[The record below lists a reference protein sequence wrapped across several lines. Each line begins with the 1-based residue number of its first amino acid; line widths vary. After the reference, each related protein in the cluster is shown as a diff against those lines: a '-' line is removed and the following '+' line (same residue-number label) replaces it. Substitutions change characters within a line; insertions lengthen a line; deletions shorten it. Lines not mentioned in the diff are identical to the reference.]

1 MPLNSNVRAKG
12 KILTNVGL
20 VHFTLYGDNFNPDD
34 LTKFIGVQPTST
46 KVKSS
51 PTPKKTM
58 WEFSTDKIED
68 DIIDVYEMSSFVVSQ
83 LAPYTNNIRKAI
95 EAFNLEA
102 TLSVALWITSDESK
116 STPAIGFDN
125 NVIAFLHEVGATID
139 VDTYIV

>member
-1 MPLNSNVRAKG
+1 
-12 KILTNVGL
+12 
-20 VHFTLYGDNFNPDD
+20 
-34 LTKFIGVQPTST
+34 
-46 KVKSS
+46 
-51 PTPKKTM
+51 M

-68 DIIDVYEMSSFVVSQ
+68 DVIDVYEMSSFIVSQ
-83 LAPYTNNIRKAI
+83 LAPYTYNIRKAI
-95 EAFNLEA
+95 ESFNLEA